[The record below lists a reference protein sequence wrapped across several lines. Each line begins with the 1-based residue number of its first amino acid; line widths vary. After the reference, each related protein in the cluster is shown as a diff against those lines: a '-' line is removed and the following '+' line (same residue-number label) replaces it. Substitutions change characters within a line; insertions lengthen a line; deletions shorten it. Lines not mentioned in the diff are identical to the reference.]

1 MQNENGKKWRKSNEL
16 KNENGE
22 AKWKDWN
29 EVNKIKWSEGID
41 GKWSEKEKEIKQN
54 EKKNK

>member
-1 MQNENGKKWRKSNEL
+1 MERSEISQMNWKMRMAKQNEKK
-16 KNENGE
+16 
-22 AKWKDWN
+22 WN